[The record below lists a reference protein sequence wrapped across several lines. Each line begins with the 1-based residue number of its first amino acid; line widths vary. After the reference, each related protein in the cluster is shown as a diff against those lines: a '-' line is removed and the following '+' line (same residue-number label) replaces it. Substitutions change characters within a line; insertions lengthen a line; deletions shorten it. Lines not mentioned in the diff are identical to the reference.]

1 MGWKKAKTIVSKRT
15 CIKGHEC
22 KGKRT
27 KEKVKPV
34 RAYGMACNGKG
45 KACNGKGIIQISKGI
60 GKYLIKP
67 GVATFEMNDTK

>member
-22 KGKRT
+22 KGK
-27 KEKVKPV
+27 
-34 RAYGMACNGKG
+34 
-45 KACNGKGIIQISKGI
+45 ACNGKGIIQISKGI
-60 GKYLIKP
+60 GKYLIRP